1 MDESRRDWDAIVI
14 GLGGIG
20 SAAAYWLSR
29 RLGRGVLGLERFE
42 LDHANGASADHS
54 RIIRL
59 SYHRPDY
66 VRLAKR
72 AYATWT
78 EVEREAGE
86 RLVTVT
92 GGLDLWPPDPAIPMA
107 DYTESL
113 TAEGVPFELLDAD
126 EVRRRWPQWRLDAG
140 TTAMWQAHGGLVDPF
155 KANAAHRRLARAH
168 GATLRERSPVTAIR
182 DAGGGELEVTTPAA
196 TYRTGRVVLAV
207 DAWTNSL
214 LASFGRRLP
223 LTVTKEQVTYF
234 GSPDPAAFAPDRF
247 PVWIWMDDPSFYGF
261 PTYGEAG
268 PKAAQ
273 DCGGRPVDPDART
286 FDRDQAAFARL
297 EAFMAEH
304 LPGALG
310 PPIYTRTCL
319 YTLTPDRDF
328 VVDRLPDQ
336 PGVVV
341 ALGAAHGFKFASVL
355 GRILAELSIDGSTPS
370 APELTRFGIDRPI
383 LLEADPATSWMV

>member
-1 MDESRRDWDAIVI
+1 MDDPRRDWDAIVI

-29 RLGRGVLGLERFE
+29 RLGPGVLGLERFE

-72 AYATWT
+72 AYDTWQ
-78 EVEREAGE
+78 EVERETGE

-113 TAEGVPFELLDAD
+113 VGEGVPFEVLDVD

-140 TTAMWQAHGGLVDPF
+140 TTAMWQAQGGLVDPF
-155 KANAAHRRLARAH
+155 RANTAHRRLARAH
-168 GATLRERSPVTAIR
+168 GASLRERSPVTAIR
-182 DAGGGELEVTTPAA
+182 DAGGGEFQVTTPAA
-196 TYRTGRVVLAV
+196 TYRTGRIVLAV
-207 DAWTNSL
+207 DAWTNGL

-261 PTYGEAG
+261 PTYGEVG

-273 DCGGRPVDPDART
+273 DCGGQPVEPDART
-286 FDRDQAAFARL
+286 FDRDEAAFARL
-297 EAFMAEH
+297 EAFMAAH

-310 PPIYTRTCL
+310 PPIYTKTCL

-328 VVDRLPDQ
+328 VVDRLPEQ
-336 PGVVV
+336 PGVAL

-355 GRILAELSIDGSTPS
+355 GRILAELSVDGGTPS

-383 LLEADPATSWMV
+383 LLEADPAPSWLV